1 MVDSN
6 LQRENIL
13 PSERAKAYQ
22 MKLDAII
29 LLIMFLYGVM
39 IFLLPIWGQMQEVK
53 EDEQEFTVML
63 EQLTPTVADT
73 ADVVPEHDDS
83 VVEAASETA
92 PPDMSV
98 MLPVLVVMPQSAEPD
113 AASDDSESS
122 PVPDEQPEKQKEQRT
137 KRTIR

>member
-1 MVDSN
+1 M
-6 LQRENIL
+6 
-13 PSERAKAYQ
+13 KT
-22 MKLDAII
+22 KLDII
-29 LLIMFLYGVM
+29 LLIMFLCGIM
-39 IFLLPIWGQMQEVK
+39 IFLLPIWGQIQEVK
-53 EDEQEFTVML
+53 ENEQEFTVML
-63 EQLTPTVADT
+63 EQLAPTVADT

-113 AASDDSESS
+113 AASDDPESS